1 MIRFVTRLL
10 LINVFLLIMPL
21 SFSIGQDT
29 WTEPTIQDANR
40 LMSEQKYQEAANVLE
55 ALTRDHPT
63 DGYAWLQLGL
73 CHHTMKDF
81 KKALSAYKKAEAL
94 HYQPPTTRYNIA
106 CAYALQ
112 GDRDAAFEWLNKAIE
127 TGFANVQ
134 LLQTDRD
141 LLSIRKDDRF
151 NAIVLAAD
159 KIARPCDYV
168 PENSQFDFWVGEW
181 DVLTPQGQL
190 AGHSLVEKIINGCG
204 LFEQWSSQYG
214 YDGKSIN
221 FYDPG
226 AKKWYQTWISGSG
239 GIIRYE
245 GTFTD
250 GAMRMH
256 GTSVGPDGTTEL
268 SRMTLTPIDGGRVHQ
283 FIERSTD
290 NGATWTVYFDG
301 IYVPYAPQPAVSGQ
315 P

>member
-1 MIRFVTRLL
+1 MTRFVTRLL

-151 NAIVLAAD
+151 EFRLGHG
-159 KIARPCDYV
+159 PLQ
-168 PENSQFDFWVGEW
+168 SQ
-181 DVLTPQGQL
+181 
-190 AGHSLVEKIINGCG
+190 
-204 LFEQWSSQYG
+204 
-214 YDGKSIN
+214 
-221 FYDPG
+221 
-226 AKKWYQTWISGSG
+226 
-239 GIIRYE
+239 
-245 GTFTD
+245 
-250 GAMRMH
+250 
-256 GTSVGPDGTTEL
+256 
-268 SRMTLTPIDGGRVHQ
+268 
-283 FIERSTD
+283 
-290 NGATWTVYFDG
+290 
-301 IYVPYAPQPAVSGQ
+301 
-315 P
+315 

>member
-1 MIRFVTRLL
+1 MAKFVIKLL
-10 LINVFLLIMPL
+10 LINALLLLTPL

-40 LMSEQKYQEAANVLE
+40 LMSEQKFQEAANILE
-55 ALTRDHPT
+55 ALTRENAS

-73 CHHTMKDF
+73 CYHTMQDY

-94 HYQPPTTRYNIA
+94 HYQLPTTDYNIA

-112 GDRDAAFEWLNKAIE
+112 GDRDAAFEWLNKAV
-127 TGFANVQ
+127 TSGFANVQ
-134 LLQTDRD
+134 TLQTDRD
-141 LLSIRKDDRF
+141 LIGLRKDKRF
-151 NAIVLAAD
+151 DAVVLAAD
-159 KIARPCDYV
+159 KKARPCEYV
-168 PENSQFDFWVGEW
+168 PEYSQFDFWVGEW
-181 DVLTPQGQL
+181 DVFTPQGQQ
-190 AGHSLVEKIINGCG
+190 AGHSLVEKIINGCS

-221 FYDPG
+221 YYDP
-226 AKKWYQTWISGSG
+226 ATKKWHQTWVNGTG

-256 GTSVGPDGTTEL
+256 GESVDPDGTTEL
-268 SRMTLTPIDGGRVHQ
+268 SRMTLSPMEGGRVHQ
-283 FIERSTD
+283 YIERSTD
-290 NGATWTVYFDG
+290 NGKTWSVYFDG
-301 IYVPYAPQPAVSGQ
+301 IYVPYTPESTMSEEP
-315 P
+315 